1 MSVFFL
7 TPSWIERV
15 QCAPTLWIFPSS
27 PECCLRGW
35 FPRQRKV
42 FIGKKESYRYL
53 PKRLKGRR
61 EKDGAWHPG
70 EDRVTMTTWRN
81 TSQWESQGS
90 DSSNTSLA
98 QFPDH
103 WPRCL
108 LPVAYSTFPRA
119 GLTPQTSTGPSPF
132 FQDLNNVKSTH
143 LEFHYLRDSLDEWV
157 MNVFKKLKL
166 LG

>member
-1 MSVFFL
+1 M
-7 TPSWIERV
+7 
-15 QCAPTLWIFPSS
+15 
-27 PECCLRGW
+27 
-35 FPRQRKV
+35 
-42 FIGKKESYRYL
+42 GKKS
-53 PKRLKGRR
+53 PIDTTQSGHIKGRR
-61 EKDGAWHPG
+61 GKDGAWHAG

-157 MNVFKKLKL
+157 TNVFKKLSSTPDNTFIVKIAFPQRNINVRIQVPSAGC
-166 LG
+166 LGMRA